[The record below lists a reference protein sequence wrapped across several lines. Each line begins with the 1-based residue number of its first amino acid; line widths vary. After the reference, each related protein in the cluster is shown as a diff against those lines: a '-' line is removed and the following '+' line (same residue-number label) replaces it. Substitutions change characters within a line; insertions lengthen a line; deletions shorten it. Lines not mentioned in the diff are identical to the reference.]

1 MGRIFFR
8 HLLPPL
14 AFAKSC
20 FFFVPKIIFLRIW
33 RQWRS
38 VVRTLEWQDFSLY
51 KSGWDHISNT
61 CTKFWSLPP
70 YFSTVGIAKDASLRA
85 SQDIPTRENDVLE
98 CHNCKNWVHRN
109 CVQMSASAFQVWAF
123 NSRTF
128 LCKKC
133 CFIGDKYD
141 AEAGLERY
149 FIVYYSFI

>member
-1 MGRIFFR
+1 MRF
-8 HLLPPL
+8 LLKIPL
-14 AFAKSC
+14 KGGMN
-20 FFFVPKIIFLRIW
+20 L
-33 RQWRS
+33 
-38 VVRTLEWQDFSLY
+38 
-51 KSGWDHISNT
+51 
-61 CTKFWSLPP
+61 CTKEC
-70 YFSTVGIAKDASLRA
+70 
-85 SQDIPTRENDVLE
+85 ENDVLE

-109 CVQMSASAFQVWAF
+109 CVQMSASAFRVWAF